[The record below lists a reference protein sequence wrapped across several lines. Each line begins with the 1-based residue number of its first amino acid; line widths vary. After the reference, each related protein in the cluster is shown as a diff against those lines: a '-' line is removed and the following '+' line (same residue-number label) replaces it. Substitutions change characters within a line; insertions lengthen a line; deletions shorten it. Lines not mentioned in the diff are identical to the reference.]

1 VLGRAGLIT
10 AVPACALV
18 AAVAHAAVPSDPLT
32 QNAVFE
38 AVGLPRAWDVTTGSE
53 DVVIA
58 VVDSG
63 VDASHPDLA
72 GAVDEGYDFV
82 DGDSGAA
89 PLVAGIAALLRAH
102 APFATVSQIDSALAR
117 TARPVAGVR
126 FGLLDAYAALQAL
139 GQPAPRFEPTIEGA
153 ADVGETLTAHTGIWA
168 GARIESAYDWQR
180 CRGASCATVGTGVA
194 YRVRSGDRGTAL
206 QVSVSAAGVPTA
218 VSARTAVVPE
228 RARNER
234 RPSVTGR
241 ALVGET
247 LRAGRGSWSGTL
259 LSFSATWIRCRVSGC
274 GGGVEIAHGWRYRAR
289 PADRRRRLRVAV
301 TATNLLGSVTAVS
314 ITTARIR

>member
-1 VLGRAGLIT
+1 MLGRAGLIT

-38 AVGLPRAWDVTTGSE
+38 AVGLPRAWDVTTGAQ

-72 GAVDEGYDFV
+72 GAADEGYDFV

-168 GARIESAYDWQR
+168 GARIEL
-180 CRGASCATVGTGVA
+180 
-194 YRVRSGDRGTAL
+194 RVRLATLPRRELRNGRHGSCVPRPFGRPWHRVAGQCFRPRRADGGLRTDRGRARARAEREA
-206 QVSVSAAGVPTA
+206 SVGHRP
-218 VSARTAVVPE
+218 SAR
-228 RARNER
+228 R
-234 RPSVTGR
+234 
-241 ALVGET
+241 
-247 LRAGRGSWSGTL
+247 
-259 LSFSATWIRCRVSGC
+259 
-274 GGGVEIAHGWRYRAR
+274 
-289 PADRRRRLRVAV
+289 
-301 TATNLLGSVTAVS
+301 
-314 ITTARIR
+314 